1 MRLVEA
7 LADRLQYAGFDEE
20 LVGPKGQGYRWHAH
34 GDDVDVLRYSIA
46 PPPPP
51 TPLLA
56 DDHSD
61 EESQAATNDD
71 APDLQHIDPE
81 VRSLTGLPD
90 VNIPHQNYQPN
101 NLKSWATFPGVSRLN
116 PAQHRRHAGR
126 KCQGASLYAPCFQ
139 K

>member
-1 MRLVEA
+1 M
-7 LADRLQYAGFDEE
+7 
-20 LVGPKGQGYRWHAH
+20 GPKGQGYRWHAH
-34 GDDVDVLRYSIA
+34 GGDVDVLRYSIA

-51 TPLLA
+51 TPVLA

-81 VRSLTGLPD
+81 VSSLKGLPD
-90 VNIPHQNYQPN
+90 SHT
-101 NLKSWATFPGVSRLN
+101 LR
-116 PAQHRRHAGR
+116 
-126 KCQGASLYAPCFQ
+126 Q

>member
-7 LADRLQYAGFDEE
+7 LADRLQNAGFDEE

-34 GDDVDVLRYSIA
+34 GDDVDVLRFSIA
-46 PPPPP
+46 PPPLP
-51 TPLLA
+51 TPVLA

-81 VRSLTGLPD
+81 VSSSTGLPD
-90 VNIPHQNYQPN
+90 INTPRQSPSAQQSEV
-101 NLKSWATFPGVSRLN
+101 LGEVSRSFPPQPR
-116 PAQHRRHAGR
+116 PAQAT
-126 KCQGASLYAPCFQ
+126 CW
-139 K
+139 